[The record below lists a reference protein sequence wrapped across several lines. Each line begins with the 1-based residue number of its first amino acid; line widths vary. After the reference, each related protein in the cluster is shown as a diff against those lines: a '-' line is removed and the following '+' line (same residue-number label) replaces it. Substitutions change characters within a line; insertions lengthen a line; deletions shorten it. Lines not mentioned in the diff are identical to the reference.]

1 MTIRDS
7 SQISTALFYFT
18 SYSFTGA
25 AIMGSSV
32 GLVVYQSRQFS
43 TLSRLDYPS
52 RQHTQPSEL
61 SFTFSGASL
70 PYPSPATTG
79 TPLFTTFV
87 SWLPYLVWILSLFA
101 SSLFVR
107 RTWIPKQISPRTGI
121 LASQVIFGVV
131 WVLLGS
137 VQEALETFVRDRN
150 HRLDSTAVAPMD
162 DVNGR
167 GPGSLYA
174 KAGQTST
181 LDQNS
186 LYNIYSMTPLCIVWY
201 GAIVALGV
209 ATGLLTTSSAICEQQ
224 LIHEYEDRMAQEKE
238 ASKEQSRLDEAVV
251 VMDQDSTVGIEQSAR
266 YRCSTRQKALLA
278 LWVLTLM
285 WAQLQFF
292 QWVMSARSAD
302 AADSGMSSLSSATC
316 MTMFSLFTSVAMFM
330 GGVRILPTP

>member
-1 MTIRDS
+1 MTIRNS
-7 SQISTALFYFT
+7 SEISTALFYFT

-43 TLSRLDYPS
+43 TLSRLDHPS
-52 RQHTQPSEL
+52 RQHTQLSEL
-61 SFTFSGASL
+61 SSTFSGTSL
-70 PYPSPATTG
+70 PYPSTAITG
-79 TPLFTTFV
+79 TPLFTAFA
-87 SWLPYLVWILSLFA
+87 SWLPYFVWILSLFA
-101 SSLFVR
+101 TSLFVR

-121 LASQVIFGVV
+121 LASQVLFGVV

-137 VQEALETFVRDRN
+137 VQEALETFVQDRN

-186 LYNIYSMTPLCIVWY
+186 LYNMYPMTPLCIVWY

-224 LIHEYEDRMAQEKE
+224 LIREYEDRMAQEQE
-238 ASKEQSRLDEAVV
+238 ASKEQSQLDEAVV
-251 VMDQDSTVGIEQSAR
+251 VMDQDSTVGIVQSAR

-292 QWVMSARSAD
+292 RWVMSARSAV

>member
-1 MTIRDS
+1 MAIRDS
-7 SQISTALFYFT
+7 SQISTALLYFT

-32 GLVVYQSRQFS
+32 GLVVYQSRQFN
-43 TLSRLDYPS
+43 TLSRLELSS

-61 SFTFSGASL
+61 SSTFSGASL
-70 PYPSPATTG
+70 SYPSLPAPSG
-79 TPLFTTFV
+79 TSLFTAIV

-101 SSLFVR
+101 TSLFVR

-121 LASQVIFGVV
+121 LASQVLFGVV

-137 VQEALETFVRDRN
+137 VQEALETFVQDSN
-150 HRLDSTAVAPMD
+150 RLDSAVAPTD

-174 KAGQTST
+174 KAGQTSN

-186 LYNIYSMTPLCIVWY
+186 LYSMYSFTMAPLCIVWY
-201 GAIVALGV
+201 GAIAALGV

-224 LIHEYEDRMAQEKE
+224 LIREYEDRMAQKDI
-238 ASKEQSRLDEAVV
+238 SKEQHQLDEAMV
-251 VMDQDSTVGIEQSAR
+251 VMDQESTAGGEQSAR
-266 YRCSTRQKALLA
+266 YRRTTRQRSLLA

-292 QWVMSARSAD
+292 QWVMSSRSANN
-302 AADSGMSSLSSATC
+302 ASFGISSLSSATC
-316 MTMFSLFTSVAMFM
+316 MTMFSLFTSVTMFM
-330 GGVRILPTP
+330 IGSRILPTP